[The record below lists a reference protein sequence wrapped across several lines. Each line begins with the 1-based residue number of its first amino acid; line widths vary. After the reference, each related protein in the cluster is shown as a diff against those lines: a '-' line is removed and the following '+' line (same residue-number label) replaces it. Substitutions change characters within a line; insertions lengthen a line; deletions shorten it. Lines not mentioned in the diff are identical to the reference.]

1 MKRVSVVVVAP
12 ARQRAICRSALGG
25 SASVVIAGEG
35 RRVTEALEL
44 VTRHRP
50 AVVVLRS
57 TPGRMASPLVI
68 AALRHR
74 SPGTRVILLTVGLS
88 REVAALEAASRGAHG
103 CLVEPSDC
111 AFLGKA
117 VGAVAVGEAWF
128 PRCIAPEIVRRLV
141 AREGAAALGGA
152 R

>member
-50 AVVVLRS
+50 AVVVLGS

-68 AALRHR
+68 AALR
-74 SPGTRVILLTVGLS
+74 PGTRVSLLTVGLA